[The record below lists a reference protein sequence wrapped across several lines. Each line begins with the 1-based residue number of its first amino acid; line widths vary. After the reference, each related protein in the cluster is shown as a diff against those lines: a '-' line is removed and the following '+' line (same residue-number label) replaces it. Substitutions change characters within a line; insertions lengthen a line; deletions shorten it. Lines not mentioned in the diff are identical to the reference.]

1 MHKLHMKLP
10 KLNSIAIALVAAT
23 VIFAISCGTS
33 SNGGNGDGTDSAAES
48 AIEYPFSVR
57 QPDTVLSIDDLKAV
71 QGVKANKEY
80 DVTDLPAA
88 TAAWRILFNQHDYEV
103 RFYPDQQTAIDQG
116 APYAQHVT
124 GDGAVVV
131 GDDVLWEEGAKDRR
145 RCSRNEKTP
154 HAGCSYSSRYWD
166 FVILGN
172 MIMMCEGLE
181 SDQAIRNCNELIELI
196 Q

>member
-1 MHKLHMKLP
+1 MHTLRNKLLKRYRL
-10 KLNSIAIALVAAT
+10 AIALVAAT
-23 VIFAISCGTS
+23 ITLIACGTS
-33 SNGGNGDGTDSAAES
+33 SEGADTADTT
-48 AIEYPFSVR
+48 IIDYPWEVL
-57 QPDTVLSIDDLKAV
+57 QPDSTFTIEDLRAV

-88 TAAWRILFNQHDYEV
+88 TAAWRILFNKHDYEV
-103 RFYPDQQTAIDQG
+103 RFYPDQTTAIEQG
-116 APYAQHVT
+116 APYAEHVT
-124 GDGAVVV
+124 GDNAVVV
-131 GDDVLWEEGAKDRR
+131 GDEVLWEEGAKDRR

-181 SDQAIRNCNELIELI
+181 SDQAIRNCDELIELI

>member
-1 MHKLHMKLP
+1 MNTRLTRL
-10 KLNSIAIALVAAT
+10 SILSTIA
-23 VIFAISCGTS
+23 FAIIATAMVTVACGTS
-33 SNGGNGDGTDSAAES
+33 SGNGDDSADQS
-48 AIEYPFSVR
+48 AIDYPFDVR
-57 QPDTVLSIDDLKAV
+57 QQDAVLSIDDLKAV

-88 TAAWRILFNQHDYEV
+88 TAAWRVLFNQHDYEV
-103 RFYPDQQTAIDQG
+103 RFYPDQATAIDQG

-124 GDGAVVV
+124 GDNAVVV

-181 SDQAIRNCNELIELI
+181 SDQAIRNCNQLIELI

>member
-1 MHKLHMKLP
+1 MQIRTTIARKAIVLAPLAIAMILATAIACGSDTSSDSP
-10 KLNSIAIALVAAT
+10 EDAATITDYPFEVLNSDQT
-23 VIFAISCGTS
+23 YT
-33 SNGGNGDGTDSAAES
+33 
-48 AIEYPFSVR
+48 
-57 QPDTVLSIDDLKAV
+57 IDDLKAV

-88 TAAWRILFNQHDYEV
+88 DAAWRILFNKHDYEV
-103 RFYPDQQTAIDQG
+103 RFYPDQQTAIDEG
-116 APYAQHVT
+116 APYAEHVT
-124 GDGAVVV
+124 GDNATVI

-181 SDQAIRNCNELIELI
+181 SDQAIRNCEELIAQLN
-196 Q
+196 

>member
-1 MHKLHMKLP
+1 MQLRKTIARYATVLTT
-10 KLNSIAIALVAAT
+10 SAIALTLVTTAT
-23 VIFAISCGTS
+23 ACGSDTPEDRLE
-33 SNGGNGDGTDSAAES
+33 GAPIID
-48 AIEYPFSVR
+48 YPFE
-57 QPDTVLSIDDLKAV
+57 VLNRDQAYTIDDLKAV

-88 TAAWRILFNQHDYEV
+88 DAAWRILFNKHDYEV
-103 RFYPDQQTAIDQG
+103 RFYPDQQTAIDEG
-116 APYAQHVT
+116 APYAEHVT
-124 GDGAVVV
+124 GDNAVVI
-131 GDDVLWEEGAKDRR
+131 GDDILWEEGAKDRR

-181 SDQAIRNCNELIELI
+181 SDQAIRNCDELIAQLN
-196 Q
+196 

>member
-1 MHKLHMKLP
+1 MNTRRTKP
-10 KLNSIAIALVAAT
+10 AKLNAIA
-23 VIFAISCGTS
+23 FAIVTTTLMAIACGTS
-33 SNGGNGDGTDSAAES
+33 SGNGDDSADQS
-48 AIEYPFSVR
+48 AIDYPFDVR
-57 QPDTVLSIDDLKAV
+57 QPDAVFTIDDLKAV

-88 TAAWRILFNQHDYEV
+88 TAAWRVLFNQHDYEV
-103 RFYPDQQTAIDQG
+103 RFYPDQATAIDQG

-124 GDGAVVV
+124 GDNAVVV

-181 SDQAIRNCNELIELI
+181 SDQAIRNCNQLIELI

>member
-1 MHKLHMKLP
+1 MHPNRTNKHLRLLVTFP
-10 KLNSIAIALVAAT
+10 LVTAIAILIA
-23 VIFAISCGTS
+23 CGTS
-33 SNGGNGDGTDSAAES
+33 SDDGDTADTT
-48 AIEYPFSVR
+48 IVEYPWEVL
-57 QPDTVLSIDDLKAV
+57 QPDSTFTIDDLTAV

-88 TAAWRILFNQHDYEV
+88 TAAWKILFNRHDYEV
-103 RFYPDQQTAIDQG
+103 RFYPDQQTAIDEG
-116 APYAQHVT
+116 APYAEHVT
-124 GDGAVVV
+124 GENGVVV

-166 FVILGN
+166 FIILGN
-172 MIMMCEGLE
+172 MIMMCEGL
-181 SDQAIRNCNELIELI
+181 DTNQAIRNCDELIELI